1 MQRVY
6 EGLTT
11 AVKGSGQKQDL
22 AKEVQLY
29 CKIDKALPKPTRSS
43 ATYKYIV
50 YQNCPIVDDMARPLC
65 LMALRSHQI
74 YSWD

>member
-11 AVKGSGQKQDL
+11 AMKGRGQKQDL

-29 CKIDKALPKPTRSS
+29 CRLDKALPKTTRSS
-43 ATYKYIV
+43 AGYKYIV
-50 YQNCPIVDDMARPLC
+50 YQNCPIVDDVARSLC
-65 LMALRSHQI
+65 PCFE
-74 YSWD
+74 